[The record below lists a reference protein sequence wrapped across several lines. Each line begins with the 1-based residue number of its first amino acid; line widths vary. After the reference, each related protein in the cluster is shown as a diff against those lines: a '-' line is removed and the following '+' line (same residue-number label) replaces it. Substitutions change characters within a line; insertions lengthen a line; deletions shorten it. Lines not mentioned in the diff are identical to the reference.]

1 MSNPLFKLLG
11 GQQAQP
17 PLSGP
22 FARFGSAM
30 NAVKQFRDFR
40 TNFRGDPRQEIQRL
54 LDSGQMTQQQFNQ
67 LHGLAQQFISMF
79 KL

>member
-11 GQQAQP
+11 GGQAQQ

-22 FARFGSAM
+22 FAGFGNAM
-30 NAVKQFRDFR
+30 NAVKQFQDFR
-40 TNFRGDPRQEIQRL
+40 AKFKGDPRQEVQRL
-54 LDSGQMTQQQFNQ
+54 LDSGRMTQQQFNQ